1 MLIRKLGLLAL
12 IALVCLPLAAGAQEG
27 QYKIGVVDVKEVFD
41 EYDKQI
47 KEYKALE
54 VEKERLQKPITEL
67 TKKIEKNQ
75 ERLKDESLNLSEEER
90 ETIEGEIELDYSRYR
105 SSFQQSQEEMDLVEK
120 KVFDA
125 LVADIQ
131 TAVEEVGAKEN
142 YHMVFDGSKTR
153 NNGLL
158 YFSTTLN
165 MTRKIIDHL
174 NKK

>member
-1 MLIRKLGLLAL
+1 MHLYMLIRKLGLLAL

-105 SSFQQSQEEMDLVEK
+105 SSFQQSQE
-120 KVFDA
+120 
-125 LVADIQ
+125 
-131 TAVEEVGAKEN
+131 
-142 YHMVFDGSKTR
+142 
-153 NNGLL
+153 
-158 YFSTTLN
+158 
-165 MTRKIIDHL
+165 DHI
-174 NKK
+174 